1 MPLKY
6 SLHFTVTLFYH
17 FKFKIRITTAYT
29 GTTEERER
37 ERERQRARESKRDCV
52 TTLMGTM
59 SGQYMGWK
67 LNGDGAM
74 VEVVVLKAWWWW
86 WCTRWWWLYEDI
98 CWLPSTSQG
107 WWNEWNVVCT
117 FGGKQSSPSSGEFKP
132 PPGGVEINTSLK
144 QMESKKQPHMQ
155 KRKLKEI
162 KMSCFKILGLDRYIN
177 VLLQCKE
184 TTWNY
189 KLSVVN
195 LFLLIWRS

>member
-1 MPLKY
+1 
-6 SLHFTVTLFYH
+6 
-17 FKFKIRITTAYT
+17 
-29 GTTEERER
+29 
-37 ERERQRARESKRDCV
+37 V

-74 VEVVVLKAWWWW
+74 VEVVVLKAWWW

-144 QMESKKQPHMQ
+144 QMESENSHTCKK
-155 KRKLKEI
+155 
-162 KMSCFKILGLDRYIN
+162 GN
-177 VLLQCKE
+177 
-184 TTWNY
+184 
-189 KLSVVN
+189 
-195 LFLLIWRS
+195 